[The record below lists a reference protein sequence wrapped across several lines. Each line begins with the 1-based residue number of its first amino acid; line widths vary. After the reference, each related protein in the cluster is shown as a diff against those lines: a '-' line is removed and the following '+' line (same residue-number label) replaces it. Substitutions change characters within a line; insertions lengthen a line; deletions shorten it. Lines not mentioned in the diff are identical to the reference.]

1 MRIDGAWFP
10 GEDKTIRPIVPGL
23 VRLANGEW
31 LEVSFLLD
39 AGADRTVFSA
49 AFLGVLQP
57 MTRSG
62 GEEILISGVGGAAD
76 SITIDTAIGFIR
88 DDGQLVT
95 VRGTFSV
102 FAQAESADL
111 SVLGRDVTNNF
122 TVIYDYPQR
131 IIALLAP
138 PHSCEIKSPAR
149 P

>member
-1 MRIDGAWFP
+1 MQILGEWWKCEDGI
-10 GEDKTIRPIVPGL
+10 TRPTVEASVLG
-23 VRLANGEW
+23 ANGHSLDER
-31 LEVSFLLD
+31 FLVD
-39 AGADRTVFSA
+39 SCADRTVFSA

-57 MTRSG
+57 MKTSG
-62 GEEILISGVGGAAD
+62 AEQIPIAGIGGTAD
-76 SITIDTAIGFIR
+76 TITIDTAIGFVR
-88 DDGQLVT
+88 DDGHLVT

-138 PHSCEIKSPAR
+138 PHSCEIKSLA
-149 P
+149 

>member
-10 GEDKTIRPIVPGL
+10 GEDKAIRPIVSGL

-76 SITIDTAIGFIR
+76 SSTIDTAIGFIR

-95 VRGTFSV
+95 VRGIFSV

-122 TVIYDYPQR
+122 TVIYDYPDK

-138 PHSCEIKSPAR
+138 PHSCEIKSPA
-149 P
+149 

>member
-10 GEDKTIRPIVPGL
+10 GEDKTIRPIVSGL

-95 VRGTFSV
+95 VRGIFSV

-122 TVIYDYPQR
+122 TVIYDYPDQ

-138 PHSCEIKSPAR
+138 PHSCEIKSPA
-149 P
+149 

>member
-39 AGADRTVFSA
+39 GGADRTVFSA

-122 TVIYDYPQR
+122 TVVYDYPQR

-138 PHSCEIKSPAR
+138 PHSCEIKSSA
-149 P
+149 

>member
-1 MRIDGAWFP
+1 MNFCLRKFAASSSA
-10 GEDKTIRPIVPGL
+10 RPIVPGL
-23 VRLANGEW
+23 VRLGNGEW

-122 TVIYDYPQR
+122 TVIYDYPDQ

-138 PHSCEIKSPAR
+138 PPSCEIKSSA
-149 P
+149 